1 MKSERLTR
9 QTKKEGT
16 DEMTENVNVISRNDK
31 GNKAMVIVTNDQYP
45 KGKTMH
51 LVLSKEGWTDSKGRT
66 GYKV

>member
-1 MKSERLTR
+1 
-9 QTKKEGT
+9 
-16 DEMTENVNVISRNDK
+16 MTENVNVISRNDK